1 MFLDGIL
8 TLQHEVNQL
17 NFRFCE
23 EGNYGNEFNML
34 ILIPGEGEFGVRA
47 AVWVGSSKARDA
59 QTRRRLQVSFIPEL

>member
-8 TLQHEVNQL
+8 TLQHEANTL
-17 NFRFCE
+17 NFRFCG

-47 AVWVGSSKARDA
+47 AVQVGSSKARDA